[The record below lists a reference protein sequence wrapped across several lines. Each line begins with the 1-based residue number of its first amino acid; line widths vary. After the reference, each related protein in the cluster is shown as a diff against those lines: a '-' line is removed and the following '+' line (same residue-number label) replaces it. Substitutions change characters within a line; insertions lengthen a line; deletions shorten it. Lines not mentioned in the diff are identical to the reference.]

1 MQELCSTLI
10 LAGGRSTRMGK
21 DKAKL
26 ILGGRSV
33 LESILRTALEVSENA
48 VVMRAPGQDLPW
60 LPEAL
65 LEKVRIGHDR
75 VEGQGPLQGITDA
88 LHLLPEN
95 SERVYVLTC
104 DLPYLNREWLLKLSA
119 SLTEEWDAVCTLH
132 EDIANPLLALYRVPV
147 LKRAPLLLESGQ
159 RRPKALWEGWS
170 VRRLPAQSE
179 DMFHV
184 RDMNTPDDYDLAKKH
199 FNKIYD

>member
-1 MQELCSTLI
+1 
-10 LAGGRSTRMGK
+10 MGK

-33 LESILRTALEVSENA
+33 LEGILRTALEVSENA
-48 VVMRAPGQDLPW
+48 VVMRAPGQDLPR

-65 LEKVRIGHDR
+65 LEKVRVGHDL

-119 SLTEEWDAVCTLH
+119 SLTEEWDAVVSVGTLH
-132 EDIANPLLALYRVPV
+132 AALSERPEDGSSN
-147 LKRAPLLLESGQ
+147 GQ
-159 RRPKALWEGWS
+159 TFSRMTGCPFAEGWMRS
-170 VRRLPAQSE
+170 RSIKPG
-179 DMFHV
+179 
-184 RDMNTPDDYDLAKKH
+184 
-199 FNKIYD
+199 